1 MLGKLIK
8 HELKATSKL
17 LLPIFLILAVFTI
30 MDRIVLSLDIF
41 KGVFLFIPAIITAG
55 FVFCIIAVNIVSFVI
70 IIIRFYKNLVKD
82 EGYLMFTLPAKPYQL
97 INSKLIVATLW
108 TIASIAASALAI
120 FIVATTHTG
129 LDEIMNGFQSLINGL
144 NDSFGSYG
152 ILFITELIV
161 LILLAIINS
170 ILFVYVSIAIGQLF
184 NGHKLLGAILSY
196 VGINVALQIGGSILL
211 VMAGLLFEDYIYSI
225 NSVPQ
230 FIFPITIVMTL
241 LLSTAYYLI
250 TDLIFRKKLNLD

>member
-8 HELKATSKL
+8 HELKATTKL
-17 LLPIFLILAVFTI
+17 MLPIYLVLAVFTI
-30 MDRIVLSLDIF
+30 MFRIVLSLDVF
-41 KGVFLFIPAIITAG
+41 HGVFVFIPAIITIG
-55 FVFCIIAVNIVSFVI
+55 FVFCIIAVIIVSIVI
-70 IIIRFYKNLVKD
+70 IIVRFYKNLVKD
-82 EGYLMFTLPAKPYQL
+82 EGYLMFTLPVKPYQL

-108 TIASIAASALAI
+108 TIASLAATALAI
-120 FIVATTHTG
+120 FIVVTTHTG
-129 LDEIMNGFQSLINGL
+129 LDEIMNGFQAFINGL
-144 NDSFGSYG
+144 NDAFGAYG

-161 LILLAIINS
+161 LILLSIINS

-196 VGINVALQIGGSILL
+196 VAINVVLQIGGSILL

-241 LLSTAYYLI
+241 LLSAAYYLI
-250 TDLIFRKKLNLD
+250 TDFIFRKKLNLD